1 MITRFSTSGIWR
13 KLIVTDYLSHA
24 EQRVLYNASTIL
36 VFPSMADTLPLTI
49 PEAMACGL
57 PVVAYDTGGISF
69 QLEGDCGIVVPQG
82 DEEALLDATR
92 RLLQSPQ
99 LRKQIAQ
106 NAKARQRKIFTWE
119 SAARETVAIYDRLL
133 AN

>member
-1 MITRFSTSGIWR
+1 
-13 KLIVTDYLSHA
+13 
-24 EQRVLYNASTIL
+24 
-36 VFPSMADTLPLTI
+36 MADTLPLTI